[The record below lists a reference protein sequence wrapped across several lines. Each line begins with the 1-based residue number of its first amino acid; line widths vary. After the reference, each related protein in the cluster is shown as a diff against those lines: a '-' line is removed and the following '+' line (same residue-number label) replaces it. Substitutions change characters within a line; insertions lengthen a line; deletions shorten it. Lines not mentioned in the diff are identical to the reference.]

1 MNNAE
6 SLLISINIVV
16 IFCAYF
22 VIYPKYC
29 GANGYKIATYD
40 LLLSGLVL
48 LISGSLFWGSG
59 ETFSLIVFSVNWFW
73 FTLLTY
79 VLIEM
84 PLMLW
89 YSNKH
94 KVWESFKLD

>member
-6 SLLISINIVV
+6 FILIAINIFV
-16 IFCAYF
+16 IFSAYF
-22 VIYPKYC
+22 VFYPKYC
-29 GANGYKIATYD
+29 AANGYKIATYD

-48 LISGSLFWGSG
+48 LISGSLFWGSS
-59 ETFSLIVFSVNWFW
+59 ETFSLILFSVNWFW

-79 VLIEM
+79 AFIEI

-89 YSNKH
+89 YYNKH
-94 KVWESFKLD
+94 KVWESMKLD